1 MYLLYKSKVNRCY
14 KAFCVKGIDGLSID
28 CEHEGSFH
36 IQRNIIHR
44 CVTGEKFS
52 RIEKGI
58 FDGNKH
64 VSVYK
69 NKIPE
74 AWHCPI
80 FFIFS
85 LKYGLNGKQDNTTYL
100 SLVVP
105 LRLILGSSRGPYLRC
120 SPKCESA
127 LDDKACLWLM
137 ETWFWTKSVQK
148 MSAHAQPEPEVN
160 QQVFKMYFGPAIP
173 GVRVNLSRKNDRG
186 YFNEWLLLWHRLT
199 KGFRHKI
206 IFVLYS
212 I

>member
-1 MYLLYKSKVNRCY
+1 MWQEK
-14 KAFCVKGIDGLSID
+14 
-28 CEHEGSFH
+28 SFH
-36 IQRNIIHR
+36 GSKRAFST
-44 CVTGEKFS
+44 VTSMSPYTKIKS
-52 RIEKGI
+52 P
-58 FDGNKH
+58 KH
-64 VSVYK
+64 D
-69 NKIPE
+69 I
-74 AWHCPI
+74 AR